1 MEKMKMNQKQ
11 ISEKWYL
18 IDANGHRIGRVAT
31 LAAELLL
38 GKNDPMVRKN
48 LEPNAHVV
56 VINAGKIDFTPKRGY
71 TKFYK
76 SYSGYS
82 GGLNFE
88 SLEEKFEKNKT
99 FPIEN
104 AVKGMLPKNKR
115 GAAIFTNLRVFE
127 GEAHPHEAQKP
138 EKIDISV
145 YKL

>member
-1 MEKMKMNQKQ
+1 MEKIKISQKQ
-11 ISEKWYL
+11 IEEKWYL
-18 IDANGHRIGRVAT
+18 IDAKGHRIGRIAT

-38 GKNDPMVRKN
+38 GKNNPLVRKN
-48 LEPNAHVV
+48 LQPNAHVV
-56 VINAGKIDFTPKRGY
+56 VINAGKIDFTPKRGFS
-71 TKFYK
+71 KFYK

-82 GGLNFE
+82 GGLSFE

-115 GAAIFTNLRVFE
+115 GNAIYTNLRVYE
-127 GEAHPHEAQKP
+127 DDSHPHEAQKP